1 METDA
6 AVEKQRTVFP
16 QPLAK
21 RLGRFAQFPQARRL
35 RISLNNQFRV
45 GQYCSIK
52 VGQFYVVKKSPLP
65 MPSRWFP
72 HWLSCARLLG
82 PPIASDPAHR
92 PQSLE

>member
-52 VGQFYVVKKSPLP
+52 VGQFYVVKKNGRSFSINSTATVSHDSFS
-65 MPSRWFP
+65 SR
-72 HWLSCARLLG
+72 R
-82 PPIASDPAHR
+82 
-92 PQSLE
+92 

>member
-6 AVEKQRTVFP
+6 AVEKKRTVFP

-52 VGQFYVVKKSPLP
+52 VGQFYVVKKKKLYLGSP
-65 MPSRWFP
+65 S
-72 HWLSCARLLG
+72 LLK
-82 PPIASDPAHR
+82 P
-92 PQSLE
+92 